1 MGFITV
7 LAGFTVASL
16 EEDAYGVLQ
25 KDIPKILEA
34 LTSYLIMLEKY
45 TRELQASA
53 AAGDVEHKVQVEQ
66 GLTSVV
72 EPLVGGGF
80 ERPGVDEQL
89 LKKKDLFFPELNSAI
104 KAVLATFGERL
115 NVFRMPTHV
124 AARLQLIAEYMGT
137 APNA

>member
-1 MGFITV
+1 MELNIV

-45 TRELQASA
+45 TQELQASA
-53 AAGDVEHKVQVEQ
+53 AAGTVEKKVQVEE
-66 GLTSVV
+66 GLTRVV

-80 ERPGVDEQL
+80 ERLLVDE
-89 LKKKDLFFPELNSAI
+89 KIKTDPFPELISAI
-104 KAVLATFGERL
+104 KEILATFGERL
-115 NVFRMPTHV
+115 NVFRLPGHV
-124 AARLQLIAEYMGT
+124 AVRLQLIAEYMVT
-137 APNA
+137 N

>member
-1 MGFITV
+1 MYGGMSTLERFRSFDRSGYVNPPFLAIGLSEQLDVLMFGNLLYIV

-34 LTSYLIMLEKY
+34 LTSYLIMLEIY

-53 AAGDVEHKVQVEQ
+53 AEGTVEMKVQVEE
-66 GLTSVV
+66 GLTRVV

-80 ERPGVDEQL
+80 EHPFSG
-89 LKKKDLFFPELNSAI
+89 
-104 KAVLATFGERL
+104 
-115 NVFRMPTHV
+115 
-124 AARLQLIAEYMGT
+124 
-137 APNA
+137 

>member
-1 MGFITV
+1 MGFIIYIV

-34 LTSYLIMLEKY
+34 LTSYLIMLEMY
-45 TRELQASA
+45 TREVQASA
-53 AAGDVEHKVQVEQ
+53 AAGNVEMKVQVDE

-80 ERPGVDEQL
+80 EHPSVDEE
-89 LKKKDLFFPELNSAI
+89 LKIKLIFFLFQS
-104 KAVLATFGERL
+104 
-115 NVFRMPTHV
+115 
-124 AARLQLIAEYMGT
+124 
-137 APNA
+137 